1 MEDKLQEIED
11 KENQVNYENFD
22 TDEPQ
27 QQSHKKKKIK
37 CFPIISILA
46 SILFIVFIIF
56 YLNIGKSH
64 ELSRQS
70 QCLTTSSDKKECKT
84 CNPGDKL
91 ENGKC
96 VINYSFKAVYRTKS
110 PNEKVTLFNIPQ
122 EIVLEMYINNEKVE
136 PSQSLVFPES
146 GDHTLHALIDMNKCY
161 TLGGM
166 FNGNKHLISIEFS
179 PLFNTERINEMNF
192 MFQNC
197 KSLTSVD
204 VSNLNTKNVA
214 FMEYM
219 FAGCTSLKTLEIGRA
234 SCRERVY
241 VLV

>member
-56 YLNIGKSH
+56 YVNIGKSH

-122 EIVLEMYINNEKVE
+122 EIVLEMYINNKKVE

-166 FNGNKHLISIEFS
+166 FN
-179 PLFNTERINEMNF
+179 
-192 MFQNC
+192 
-197 KSLTSVD
+197 
-204 VSNLNTKNVA
+204 
-214 FMEYM
+214 
-219 FAGCTSLKTLEIGRA
+219 
-234 SCRERVY
+234 
-241 VLV
+241 